1 MIKVS
6 IIFGTRPEVIKLA
19 RIINAFE
26 GIDRVQLSVCFTGQH
41 KEMVLPLLD
50 FFEIEVDS
58 SLEIMQPGQTLNGLA
73 SRSLLAVDEYL
84 QKIEP
89 DIVFVQGDT
98 TTAMCAATAAFHRKI
113 KIAHVEAGLRTHNI
127 FSPFPEEF
135 NRQVISKI
143 ADIHFAPTESAKKN
157 LLDENIPSSKIFVT
171 GNPVID
177 TLLFTRNKMEKN
189 PAIVN
194 NNHPWEKD
202 KKKFILI
209 TGHRRENFG
218 SGFENICAAVK
229 ELAEKY
235 SAYNFVFPVHLNPNV
250 QEPVNRVLSGTSNIF
265 LIEPVQ
271 YIQFTSLMD
280 KCHFILTD
288 SGGVQEEAPTFGKPV
303 LVLRK
308 VTERP
313 EASMMGLARI
323 VGTSRER
330 IVEEAANLL
339 TNQALYRSMSEAES
353 PYGDGRAS
361 ERISKALTR
370 WFQGSLPALQEEEQ
384 FSYAPRLV
392 SMAA

>member
-1 MIKVS
+1 LIKVS

-19 RIINAFE
+19 RIIKAFE
-26 GIDRVQLSVCFTGQH
+26 NINTVQLSVCFTGQH

-50 FFEIEVDS
+50 FFEIKVDS
-58 SLEIMQPGQTLNGLA
+58 SLEIMQPGQTLNSLA

-113 KIAHVEAGLRTHNI
+113 RIAHVEAGLRTHNI

-157 LLDENIPSSKIFVT
+157 LLNENIPSSKIFVT

-177 TLLFTRNKMEKN
+177 TLLFTRNKTEKN
-189 PAIVN
+189 QAIIH

-218 SGFENICAAVK
+218 SGFENICNAVK

-235 SAYNFVFPVHLNPNV
+235 SDYNFVFPVHLNPNV
-250 QEPVNRVLSGTSNIF
+250 QEPVNRILSDKKNIF
-265 LIEPVQ
+265 LIEPLQ

-288 SGGVQEEAPTFGKPV
+288 SGGVQEEAPSLGKPV
-303 LVLRK
+303 LVMRDTTEREEAVESGAARLIGTSK
-308 VTERP
+308 KAIIDNVTELIESKETFEKMSHVKNP
-313 EASMMGLARI
+313 FGDGKTSSRI
-323 VGTSRER
+323 V
-330 IVEEAANLL
+330 
-339 TNQALYRSMSEAES
+339 
-353 PYGDGRAS
+353 
-361 ERISKALTR
+361 
-370 WFQGSLPALQEEEQ
+370 
-384 FSYAPRLV
+384 
-392 SMAA
+392 